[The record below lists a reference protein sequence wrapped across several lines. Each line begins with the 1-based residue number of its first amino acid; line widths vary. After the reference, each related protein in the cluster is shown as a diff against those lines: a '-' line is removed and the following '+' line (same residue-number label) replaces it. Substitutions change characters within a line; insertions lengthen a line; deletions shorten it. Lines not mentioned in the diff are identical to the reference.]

1 MSGCLNNA
9 KSKFDDILRWD
20 VHFVFKNHLPF
31 STFLVIIIMLPFGLQ
46 FAYLGCAAMIRNLNQ
61 VTFQRFGTVPPDRE
75 QNKKNADRD
84 TGTVLPLKRQEA
96 AVFCAC
102 SETRVSCHA
111 GKAVL
116 SVSRDGKTFQHFYLD
131 KIAHIKS
138 GIYFSIS
145 AFMGDASALIC
156 AQEQPQQVGS
166 RSSDSYRVDEKLRI
180 GGLYTFFYQ
189 EREQGFMF
197 SGEAHPMPELTYVD
211 QGELHS
217 VADGLDIL
225 LKQGDIA
232 IFGPNQWHMHYA
244 DIGVA
249 PRYVTITFDLEG
261 VDITPLLNRKIAAP
275 QQAVTLLQN
284 MLREQERMDEYSSDM
299 ILAQLR
305 LLLIQLLRQEAA
317 PRNGKLQTSN
327 AIHSENEIIRRAQQ
341 YVSAHIREKLS
352 VPLVAGQVDVSP
364 SYLTALF
371 HKNLQISP
379 GEYIR
384 RVKLQESTQMIRE
397 NNLNFTE
404 IAAALQYSTVH
415 HFSRQ
420 FKEKF
425 GITPTEYA
433 KSVR

>member
-1 MSGCLNNA
+1 
-9 KSKFDDILRWD
+9 
-20 VHFVFKNHLPF
+20 
-31 STFLVIIIMLPFGLQ
+31 
-46 FAYLGCAAMIRNLNQ
+46 MIRNLNPLS
-61 VTFQRFGTVPPDRE
+61 FQSFGTVPPERA
-75 QNKKNADRD
+75 QSIKNKEKEKSCI
-84 TGTVLPLKRQEA
+84 LPLMQKEA
-96 AVFCAC
+96 VVYYAKEEVWLAC
-102 SETRVSCHA
+102 ST
-111 GKAVL
+111 GKIVL
-116 SVSRDGKTFQHFYLD
+116 SVSEDGEAFQHFYLD
-131 KIAHIKS
+131 KLACIKG
-138 GIYFSIS
+138 GIWFFLSPF
-145 AFMGDASALIC
+145 AGEAAAQLWASKMP
-156 AQEQPQQVGS
+156 EQTGVRATEPH
-166 RSSDSYRVDEKLRI
+166 RMDNALRI
-180 GGLYTFFYQ
+180 GGLYTFWYQ
-189 EREQGFMF
+189 EREQGFVF
-197 SGEAHPMPELTYVD
+197 SGESHPMPELTYVD

-217 VADGLDIL
+217 VADGQDTL

-261 VDITPLLNRKIAAP
+261 VDITPLLNRKFAAP
-275 QQAVTLLQN
+275 QQAVSLLQQ
-284 MLREQERMDEYSSDM
+284 MLREQERMDEYSTDM
-299 ILAQLR
+299 IISQLGM
-305 LLLIQLLRQEAA
+305 LILILLREQAK
-317 PRNGKLQTSN
+317 PRGGRLQASN
-327 AIHSENEIIRRAQQ
+327 AIHSENEIIRQAQQ
-341 YVSAHIREKLS
+341 FISTHIREKLS
-352 VPLVAGQVDVSP
+352 VPLVARQVDVSP

-384 RVKLQESTQMIRE
+384 RVKLQESKQMIRE